1 VDWRAIVRRLF
12 PWLRPEVRLGH
23 AVLGAD
29 DRDVAPLTTALG
41 VISGKTELEP
51 RPPREPGAVLAAE
64 RAFGGARPI
73 YAFVGL
79 LHASLGTV
87 GIVVSPNWA
96 KRCLT
101 VASRCD
107 SGGLTGGFGGFACIA
122 DRNAS
127 LKALSYG
134 GSELNRWKFDFRQ
147 EMISSY
153 SDAEAG
159 YVRGVLPDYRGWS
172 DDRVAC
178 IEYTLAS
185 GVRLDRRL
193 WTWETRL
200 GGSPRPEEVECL
212 VVSPEMHKRLEALR
226 HAGLTVPASVRI
238 LTGSVGSAGVHW
250 FDTASVHSAF
260 LGIH

>member
-1 VDWRAIVRRLF
+1 MDWRALIRRLF
-12 PWLRPEVRLGH
+12 PLLRPKVRLGH
-23 AVLGAD
+23 AVRGAD
-29 DRDVAPLTTALG
+29 DRDVAPLTTALD
-41 VISGKTELEP
+41 VIGGKVELEP
-51 RPPREPGAVLAAE
+51 RPPRDPDAVLAAE

-87 GIVVSPNWA
+87 GIMVSPTWA
-96 KRCLT
+96 TRCLIG
-101 VASRCD
+101 ASRCD
-107 SGGLTGGFGGFACIA
+107 SGGLFGGRGGFACIM
-122 DRNAS
+122 DRDAS
-127 LKALSYG
+127 WRTLSYG
-134 GSELNRWKFDFRQ
+134 GTALSRWKSDFRE

-153 SDAEAG
+153 TDAEAG
-159 YVRGVLPDYRGWS
+159 YVRGVVPDYKGWS

-178 IEYTLAS
+178 IEHIRGS
-185 GVRLDRRL
+185 GERMDRRL

-200 GGSPRPEEVECL
+200 RGSPRPTEVECL

-226 HAGLTVPASVRI
+226 HTGLAVPASVRI
-238 LTGSVGSAGVHW
+238 LTGSVSGAGVHW

>member
-1 VDWRAIVRRLF
+1 M
-12 PWLRPEVRLGH
+12 
-23 AVLGAD
+23 
-29 DRDVAPLTTALG
+29 TALG
-41 VISGKTELEP
+41 VIDGKVELET
-51 RPPREPGAVLAAE
+51 RPPREPDAVLAAE
-64 RAFGGARPI
+64 RAFGGGRPI

-96 KRCLT
+96 TRCLT
-101 VASRCD
+101 GASRCD
-107 SGGLTGGFGGFACIA
+107 SGGLAGGFGGFACIA
-122 DRNAS
+122 DRDAS
-127 LKALSYG
+127 LRALSYDG
-134 GSELNRWKFDFRQ
+134 TGLGRWKFDFRE

-153 SDAEAG
+153 TDAEAG

-178 IEYTLAS
+178 IEYTRAS
-185 GVRLDRRL
+185 GARPDRRL

-200 GGSPRPEEVECL
+200 RGSPSPKEVECL

-226 HAGLTVPASVRI
+226 HAGLAVPASVRI